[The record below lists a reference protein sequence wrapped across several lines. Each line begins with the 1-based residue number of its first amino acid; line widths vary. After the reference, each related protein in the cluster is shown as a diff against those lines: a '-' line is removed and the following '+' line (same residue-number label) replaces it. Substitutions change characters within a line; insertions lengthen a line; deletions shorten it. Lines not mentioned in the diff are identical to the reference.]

1 MQTARV
7 RIKVLGGRI
16 GEGPVEGEG
25 GAMDSKGLAGK
36 WEQLAAEVISGMA
49 EWRLQHP
56 KATLSEIEAA
66 LDERLAGMRARFLE
80 DAALASGVADL
91 QREGVEGV
99 VCAQCGGQ
107 VRLEGKRQRQVRTHG
122 GQKLELERSYV
133 ICPRCE
139 VGFFPPG

>member
-1 MQTARV
+1 
-7 RIKVLGGRI
+7 
-16 GEGPVEGEG
+16 
-25 GAMDSKGLAGK
+25 MDREGLAAQ

-80 DAALASGVADL
+80 DAALASEAADL
-91 QREGVEGV
+91 QRAGVEGV
-99 VCAQCGGQ
+99 VCPQCGGP
-107 VRLEGKRQRQVRTHG
+107 VRLEGKRRRQVRTHG
-122 GQKLELERSYV
+122 EQKLELERSYV
-133 ICPRCE
+133 ICPHCE